1 MQLLFLTL
9 APPCG
14 QTVKVPAMLWHQKI
28 VLFSVLLLITL
39 NFIVF
44 NVHWNNRPTVKR
56 HKDMDLSQKM
66 LRVVHLDLKG
76 APPRMHLFKTLLPL
90 IAAAGANAIL
100 LEYEDMFPYEGIL
113 KNASAKNAYSRE
125 EVRCCDRIALCSV
138 TLLIRFHSIALCN
151 VLVLT

>member
-9 APPCG
+9 AASCG
-14 QTVKVPAMLWHQKI
+14 QTVKVPAMSWHKNI
-28 VLFSVLLLITL
+28 VLFSVLLLISL

-56 HKDMDLSQKM
+56 HKVMDLSQKM
-66 LRVVHLDLKG
+66 MRVVHLDLKG
-76 APPRMHLFKTLLPL
+76 APPRMHLFKTLFPL

-138 TLLIRFHSIALCN
+138 TLLI
-151 VLVLT
+151 

>member
-1 MQLLFLTL
+1 MS
-9 APPCG
+9 
-14 QTVKVPAMLWHQKI
+14 WHQKI

-56 HKDMDLSQKM
+56 HKDMDLS

-76 APPRMHLFKTLLPL
+76 APPRMHLFKTLFPL

-125 EVRCCDRIALCSV
+125 EVRCCDRIAV
-138 TLLIRFHSIALCN
+138 
-151 VLVLT
+151 